1 MTSINGETGK
11 NGFKLRLD
19 YEVTK
24 QSTADNKSTVHM
36 VLYLYANT
44 TGSYNQDGDAYWS
57 INGKKTYYTFSYT
70 SPAWYVLG
78 ERTEEISH
86 NNDGT
91 KTVTLSGVW
100 CSAISGGWAPYSL
113 SVSGEVTLPTIP
125 RATVPSMGAATI
137 GEEVT
142 IILPRAS
149 GTFTHTLTYSF
160 GSASGTI
167 GSDLGTSAVW
177 RLPESLAAQIPND
190 PDGTGTLTCE
200 TYSGSTLIGSKTIA
214 FTASVPGSMK
224 PALTPGWAAVSYDN
238 SGTKASG
245 IAAWVQGYSK
255 AKAVFNGSKV
265 TCKQGASIAK
275 YAVTYLG
282 KTVEESPYRTETIST
297 TSATVRCTV
306 TDSRGLTAWED
317 FNISLLE
324 YAPPALVG
332 ADLFRSDGEGTAA
345 DGGLHIAGVALA
357 RYSELGGLNSV
368 TLKGY
373 WKSVGGSYGAGETL
387 TVGTVGLV
395 TGNVEISADRS
406 YIALLVLTDSLGNS
420 ARYEENI
427 PTEQVAFHLKEG
439 GKGAAFGKA
448 AEHDELLDVAWDAYF
463 EKGLQV
469 SGATTLGGN
478 LTGKYLTG
486 TWLQT
491 TETTDLGKTPPK
503 VAVLDNA
510 GLVYYRTPVDLIYP
524 VGSIYM
530 SVNATNPKELFGGT
544 WERIQGRFL
553 LGASESYAAGGEGG
567 EATHTLTANEMPKH
581 THQFIDYWTV
591 AAASGTGRQAVKFNN
606 NNHSPESGGLSTGSS
621 GGGQAHNNMPPY
633 LAVYI
638 WKRTA

>member
-125 RATVPSMGAATI
+125 RATTPGIGGVTMGETAHI
-137 GEEVT
+137 S
-142 IILPRAS
+142 LPRAS
-149 GTFTHTLTYSF
+149 SGFTHTLRYVF
-160 GSASGTI
+160 GGAAETI
-167 GSDLGTSAVW
+167 ATGVATGYDWLV
-177 RLPESLAAQIPND
+177 PESLAAQIPD
-190 PDGTGTLTCE
+190 AASGKGTLTCE
-200 TYSGSTLIGSKTIA
+200 TYSGSTLIGTKSVT

-224 PALTPGWAAVSYDN
+224 PAVLSGWAAVTYDN
-238 SGTKASG
+238 SGTAAENM
-245 IAAWVQGYSK
+245 AAWVQGYSK
-255 AKAVFNGSKV
+255 AKATFDGSKV
-265 TCKQGASIAK
+265 TCRQGAGVSKFSI
-275 YAVTYLG
+275 TYLG
-282 KTVEESPYRTETIST
+282 KTTEGNPCRTETIST
-297 TSATVRCTV
+297 TGATVRCTV

-317 FNISLLE
+317 FNIALLE
-324 YAPPALVG
+324 YAPPALGG

-345 DGGLHIAGVALA
+345 DGGAHIAGVARG

-373 WKSVGGSYGAGETL
+373 WKSVGGGYGAGETL
-387 TVGTVGLV
+387 TVGAVGLV

-406 YIALLVLTDSLGNS
+406 YIALLVLTDSLGNT

-427 PTEQVAFHLKEG
+427 PTEKVAFHLKEG

-448 AEHDELLDVAWDAYF
+448 AETEGALELAEDWHLKLTGATDLNAAAEKIAVLDPGGVVRYRTKA
-463 EKGLQV
+463 ELQGDLAADYIVEQGV
-469 SGATTLGGN
+469 SGIWTYRKWASGVAECWAKITQTVTPGDAWAGTLN
-478 LTGKYLTG
+478 LTPYVITVTTPIEFTGIDCVNASAYVGNGHTITSSVSATLPNKISIPALSLYLTG
-486 TWLQT
+486 QQ
-491 TETTDLGKTPPK
+491 ECQ
-503 VAVLDNA
+503 
-510 GLVYYRTPVDLIYP
+510 VYVH
-524 VGSIYM
+524 VM
-530 SVNATNPKELFGGT
+530 
-544 WERIQGRFL
+544 GR
-553 LGASESYAAGGEGG
+553 
-567 EATHTLTANEMPKH
+567 
-581 THQFIDYWTV
+581 
-591 AAASGTGRQAVKFNN
+591 
-606 NNHSPESGGLSTGSS
+606 
-621 GGGQAHNNMPPY
+621 
-633 LAVYI
+633 
-638 WKRTA
+638 WK

>member
-125 RATVPSMGAATI
+125 RATTPGIGGVTMGETAHI
-137 GEEVT
+137 S
-142 IILPRAS
+142 LPRAS
-149 GTFTHTLTYSF
+149 SGFTHTLRYVF
-160 GSASGTI
+160 GGAAETIASGVTT
-167 GSDLGTSAVW
+167 GYDWLV
-177 RLPESLAAQIPND
+177 PQSLAAQIPD
-190 PDGTGTLTCE
+190 AASGKGTLTCE
-200 TYSGSTLIGSKTIA
+200 TYSGSTLIGTKSVT

-224 PALTPGWAAVSYDN
+224 PAVLSGWAAVTYDN
-238 SGTKASG
+238 SGTAAENM
-245 IAAWVQGYSK
+245 AAWVQGYSK
-255 AKAVFNGSKV
+255 AKAAFDASKV
-265 TCKQGASIAK
+265 TCRQGAGVSKFSI
-275 YAVTYLG
+275 TYLG
-282 KTVEESPYRTETIST
+282 KTTEGNPCRTETIST
-297 TSATVRCTV
+297 TGATVRCTV

-317 FNISLLE
+317 FNIALLE

-345 DGGLHIAGVALA
+345 DGGAHIAGVARV

-373 WKSVGGSYGAGETL
+373 WKSVGGGYGAGETL

-395 TGNVEISADRS
+395 TGDVEISPDRS
-406 YIALLVLTDSLGNS
+406 YVALLVLTDSLGNT

-427 PTEQVAFHLKEG
+427 PTEKVAFHLKEG

-448 AEHDELLDVAWDAYF
+448 AETEGVLELAEDWHL
-463 EKGLQV
+463 KLT
-469 SGATTLGGN
+469 GAT
-478 LTGKYLTG
+478 
-486 TWLQT
+486 
-491 TETTDLGKTPPK
+491 DLNAAAEKI
-503 VAVLDNA
+503 AVLDP
-510 GLVYYRTPVDLIYP
+510 GGVVRYRTKAELQGDLAADYI
-524 VGSIYM
+524 VSQGTSGIWTFRKWA
-530 SVNATNPKELFGGT
+530 SGVAECWGAVSGT
-544 WERIQGRFL
+544 WNGDSLGVNYPFAFASIESVQATGGWNDFSGSSYCVAIPTRDPNKVVLRFYGL
-553 LGASESYAAGGEGG
+553 RGETVSGTVGASVYAIG
-567 EATHTLTANEMPKH
+567 K
-581 THQFIDYWTV
+581 
-591 AAASGTGRQAVKFNN
+591 
-606 NNHSPESGGLSTGSS
+606 
-621 GGGQAHNNMPPY
+621 
-633 LAVYI
+633 
-638 WKRTA
+638 WK

>member
-125 RATVPSMGAATI
+125 RATTPGIGGVTMGETAHI
-137 GEEVT
+137 S
-142 IILPRAS
+142 LPRAS
-149 GTFTHTLTYSF
+149 SGFTHTLRYVF
-160 GSASGTI
+160 GGAAETI
-167 GSDLGTSAVW
+167 ATGVTTGYDWLV
-177 RLPESLAAQIPND
+177 PESLAAQIPD
-190 PDGTGTLTCE
+190 AASGKGTLTCE
-200 TYSGSTLIGSKTIA
+200 TYSGSTLIGTKSVT

-224 PALTPGWAAVSYDN
+224 PTVLSGWAAVTYDN
-238 SGTKASG
+238 SGTAAENM
-245 IAAWVQGYSK
+245 AAWVQGYSK
-255 AKAVFNGSKV
+255 ARATFDASKV
-265 TCKQGASIAK
+265 TCRQGAGVSKFSI
-275 YAVTYLG
+275 TYLG
-282 KTVEESPYRTETIST
+282 KTTAGNPCRTETIST
-297 TSATVRCTV
+297 TGATVRCTV

-317 FNISLLE
+317 FSISLLE

-332 ADLFRSDGEGTAA
+332 ADLFRSDGEGAAA
-345 DGGLHIAGVALA
+345 DGGTHIAGVARA

-395 TGNVEISADRS
+395 TGDVEISADRS
-406 YIALLVLTDSLGNS
+406 YIALLVLTDSLGNT

-427 PTEQVAFHLKEG
+427 PTEEVAFHLKEG

-448 AEHDELLDVAWDAYF
+448 AETDGLLELAEDWHL
-463 EKGLQV
+463 K
-469 SGATTLGGN
+469 
-478 LTGKYLTG
+478 LTGV
-486 TWLQT
+486 
-491 TETTDLGKTPPK
+491 TDLNAAAEKI
-503 VAVLDNA
+503 AVLDP
-510 GLVYYRTPVDLIYP
+510 GGVVRYRTKAELQGDLAADYI
-524 VGSIYM
+524 V
-530 SVNATNPKELFGGT
+530 E
-544 WERIQGRFL
+544 QGVS
-553 LGASESYAAGGEGG
+553 G
-567 EATHTLTANEMPKH
+567 
-581 THQFIDYWTV
+581 IWTY
-591 AAASGTGRQAVKFNN
+591 RKW
-606 NNHSPESGGLSTGSS
+606 SS
-621 GGGQAHNNMPPY
+621 GVSECWGDKICGDIAVTSAWGALFEGSNMGGIAYPSGLFVSQPAFFPSAQTTKYGICGIEIDGGDKTTTPNLY
-633 LAVYI
+633 LLRATAQTVQGVYLSLYAKGR
-638 WKRTA
+638 WKQ

>member
-125 RATVPSMGAATI
+125 RATTPGIGGVTMGETAHI
-137 GEEVT
+137 S
-142 IILPRAS
+142 LPRAS
-149 GTFTHTLTYSF
+149 SGFTHTLRYVF
-160 GSASGTI
+160 GGAAETI
-167 GSDLGTSAVW
+167 AAGVATGYDWLV
-177 RLPESLAAQIPND
+177 PESLAAQIPD
-190 PDGTGTLTCE
+190 AASGKGTLTCE
-200 TYSGSTLIGSKTIA
+200 TYSGSTLIGTKSVT

-224 PALTPGWAAVSYDN
+224 PAVLSGWAAVTYDN
-238 SGTKASG
+238 SGTAAENM
-245 IAAWVQGYSK
+245 AAWVQGYSK
-255 AKAVFNGSKV
+255 VKATFDGSKV
-265 TCKQGASIAK
+265 TCRQGAGVSKFSI
-275 YAVTYLG
+275 TYLG
-282 KTVEESPYRTETIST
+282 KTTEGNPCRTETIST
-297 TSATVRCTV
+297 TGATVRCTV

-317 FNISLLE
+317 FNIALLE

-332 ADLFRSDGEGTAA
+332 ADLFRSDGEGAAA
-345 DGGLHIAGVALA
+345 DGGAHIAGVARV

-373 WKSVGGSYGAGETL
+373 WKSVGGGYGAGETL

-395 TGNVEISADRS
+395 TGDVEISPDRS
-406 YIALLVLTDSLGNS
+406 YVALLVLTDSLGNT

-427 PTEQVAFHLKEG
+427 PTEKVAFHLKEG

-448 AEHDELLDVAWDAYF
+448 AETEGVLELAEDWHL
-463 EKGLQV
+463 KLT
-469 SGATTLGGN
+469 GAT
-478 LTGKYLTG
+478 
-486 TWLQT
+486 
-491 TETTDLGKTPPK
+491 DLNAAAEKI
-503 VAVLDNA
+503 AVLDP
-510 GLVYYRTPVDLIYP
+510 GGVVRYRTKAELQGDLAADYIVSQGTSGIWTYRKWASGVAECWLESDLTLTGSTPVGNMNDSAYLSYVDVDLP
-524 VGSIYM
+524 FTFKTQPRGV
-530 SVNATNPKELFGGT
+530 
-544 WERIQGRFL
+544 
-553 LGASESYAAGGEGG
+553 
-567 EATHTLTANEMPKH
+567 ANG
-581 THQFIDYWTV
+581 V
-591 AAASGTGRQAVKFNN
+591 LGTG
-606 NNHSPESGGLSTGSS
+606 TGFVNVWCRN
-621 GGGQAHNNMPPY
+621 GYNEIT
-633 LAVYI
+633 VYVTGNQNSAAI
-638 WKRTA
+638 TIRSMIVTGRWK

>member
-70 SPAWYVLG
+70 SPAWYALG

-125 RATVPSMGAATI
+125 RATTPGIGGVTMGETAHI
-137 GEEVT
+137 S
-142 IILPRAS
+142 LPRAS
-149 GTFTHTLTYSF
+149 SGFTHTLRYVF
-160 GSASGTI
+160 GGAAETIASGVTT
-167 GSDLGTSAVW
+167 GYDWLV
-177 RLPESLAAQIPND
+177 PESLAAQIPD
-190 PDGTGTLTCE
+190 AASGKGTLTCE
-200 TYSGSTLIGSKTIA
+200 TYSGSTLIGTKSVT

-224 PALTPGWAAVSYDN
+224 PTVLSGWATVTYDN
-238 SGTKASG
+238 SGTAAENM
-245 IAAWVQGYSK
+245 AAWVQGYSK
-255 AKAVFNGSKV
+255 AKATFDASKV
-265 TCKQGASIAK
+265 TCRQGAGVSKFSI
-275 YAVTYLG
+275 TYLG
-282 KTVEESPYRTETIST
+282 KTTEGNPCRTETIST
-297 TSATVRCTV
+297 TGATVRCTV

-317 FNISLLE
+317 FSIALLE

-345 DGGLHIAGVALA
+345 DGGAHIAGVARV

-373 WKSVGGSYGAGETL
+373 WKSVGGGYGAGETL

-395 TGNVEISADRS
+395 TGDVEISPDRS
-406 YIALLVLTDSLGNS
+406 YVALLVLTDSLGNT

-427 PTEQVAFHLKEG
+427 PTEKVAFHLKEG

-448 AEHDELLDVAWDAYF
+448 AETEGVLELAEDWHL
-463 EKGLQV
+463 KLT
-469 SGATTLGGN
+469 GAT
-478 LTGKYLTG
+478 
-486 TWLQT
+486 
-491 TETTDLGKTPPK
+491 DLNAAAEKI
-503 VAVLDNA
+503 AVLDP
-510 GLVYYRTPVDLIYP
+510 GGVVRYRTKAELQGDLAADYIVSQGTSGIWTFRKWASGVAECWLESELTLTGSTPVANMNGSAYLSYVDVDLP
-524 VGSIYM
+524 FTFKTQPRGV
-530 SVNATNPKELFGGT
+530 
-544 WERIQGRFL
+544 
-553 LGASESYAAGGEGG
+553 
-567 EATHTLTANEMPKH
+567 ANG
-581 THQFIDYWTV
+581 V
-591 AAASGTGRQAVKFNN
+591 LGTG
-606 NNHSPESGGLSTGSS
+606 TGFVNVWCRN
-621 GGGQAHNNMPPY
+621 GYNEIT
-633 LAVYI
+633 VYVTGNQNSAAI
-638 WKRTA
+638 RIRSMIVTGRWK

>member
-125 RATVPSMGAATI
+125 RATTPGIGGVTMGETAHI
-137 GEEVT
+137 S
-142 IILPRAS
+142 LPRAS
-149 GTFTHTLTYSF
+149 SGFTHTLRYVF
-160 GSASGTI
+160 GGAAETIASGVTT
-167 GSDLGTSAVW
+167 GYDWLV
-177 RLPESLAAQIPND
+177 PESLAAQIPD
-190 PDGTGTLTCE
+190 AASGKGTLTCE
-200 TYSGSTLIGSKTIA
+200 TYSGSTLIGTKSVT

-224 PALTPGWAAVSYDN
+224 PAVLSGWVAVTYDN
-238 SGTKASG
+238 SGTAAENM
-245 IAAWVQGYSK
+245 AAWVQGYSK
-255 AKAVFNGSKV
+255 AKAAFDASKV
-265 TCKQGASIAK
+265 TCRQGAGVSKFSI
-275 YAVTYLG
+275 TYLG
-282 KTVEESPYRTETIST
+282 KTTEGNPCRTETIST
-297 TSATVRCTV
+297 TGATVRCTV

-317 FNISLLE
+317 FNIALLE

-345 DGGLHIAGVALA
+345 DGGAHIAGVARV

-373 WKSVGGSYGAGETL
+373 WKGVGGSYGAGETL

-395 TGNVEISADRS
+395 TGNVEISPDRS
-406 YIALLVLTDSLGNS
+406 YVALLVLTDSLGNT

-427 PTEQVAFHLKEG
+427 PTEKVAFHLKEG

-448 AEHDELLDVAWDAYF
+448 AETEGVLELAEDWHL
-463 EKGLQV
+463 KLT
-469 SGATTLGGN
+469 GAT
-478 LTGKYLTG
+478 
-486 TWLQT
+486 
-491 TETTDLGKTPPK
+491 DLNAAAEKI
-503 VAVLDNA
+503 AVLDP
-510 GLVYYRTPVDLIYP
+510 GGVVRYRTKAELQGDLAADYIVSQGTSGIWTYRKWASGVAECWLESELTLTGSTPVANMNGSAYLSYVDVDLP
-524 VGSIYM
+524 FTFKTQPRGV
-530 SVNATNPKELFGGT
+530 
-544 WERIQGRFL
+544 
-553 LGASESYAAGGEGG
+553 
-567 EATHTLTANEMPKH
+567 ANG
-581 THQFIDYWTV
+581 V
-591 AAASGTGRQAVKFNN
+591 LGTGTGFVNVWCRNGYNEITVYVTGNQNN
-606 NNHSPESGGLSTGSS
+606 AAITIRSMIVTGR
-621 GGGQAHNNMPPY
+621 
-633 LAVYI
+633 
-638 WKRTA
+638 WK

>member
-125 RATVPSMGAATI
+125 RATTPGIGGVTMGETAHI
-137 GEEVT
+137 S
-142 IILPRAS
+142 LPRAS
-149 GTFTHTLTYSF
+149 SGFTHTLRYVF
-160 GSASGTI
+160 GGAAETIASGVTT
-167 GSDLGTSAVW
+167 GYDWLV
-177 RLPESLAAQIPND
+177 PESLAAQIPD
-190 PDGTGTLTCE
+190 AASGKGTLTCE
-200 TYSGSTLIGSKTIA
+200 TYSGSTLIGTKSVT

-224 PALTPGWAAVSYDN
+224 PAVLSGWAAVTYDN
-238 SGTKASG
+238 SGTAAENM
-245 IAAWVQGYSK
+245 AAWVQGYSK
-255 AKAVFNGSKV
+255 AKAAFDASKV
-265 TCKQGASIAK
+265 TCRQGAGISKFSI
-275 YAVTYLG
+275 TYLG
-282 KTVEESPYRTETIST
+282 KTTEGNPCRTETIST
-297 TSATVRCTV
+297 TGATVRCTV

-317 FNISLLE
+317 FSISLLE

-345 DGGLHIAGVALA
+345 DGGAHIAGVARV

-373 WKSVGGSYGAGETL
+373 WKSVGGGYGAGETL

-395 TGNVEISADRS
+395 TGDVEISADRS
-406 YIALLVLTDSLGNS
+406 YIALLVLTDSLGNT

-427 PTEQVAFHLKEG
+427 PTEKVAFHLKEG

-448 AEHDELLDVAWDAYF
+448 AETEGALELAEDWHL
-463 EKGLQV
+463 KLT
-469 SGATTLGGN
+469 GAT
-478 LTGKYLTG
+478 
-486 TWLQT
+486 
-491 TETTDLGKTPPK
+491 DLNAAAEKI
-503 VAVLDNA
+503 AVLDP
-510 GLVYYRTPVDLIYP
+510 GGVVRYRTK
-524 VGSIYM
+524 
-530 SVNATNPKELFGGT
+530 AE
-544 WERIQGRFL
+544 L
-553 LGASESYAAGGEGG
+553 LGDLAA
-567 EATHTLTANEMPKH
+567 
-581 THQFIDYWTV
+581 DYIVEQGVSGIWTY
-591 AAASGTGRQAVKFNN
+591 RKW
-606 NNHSPESGGLSTGSS
+606 SGGVSECWGDKICGDIAVTSAWGALFEGSNMGGIAYPSGLFVSQPAFFPSAQTTKYGICGIEIDGGDKTTTPNLYLLRATAQTVQGVYLSLYAKGR
-621 GGGQAHNNMPPY
+621 
-633 LAVYI
+633 
-638 WKRTA
+638 WKQ

>member
-1 MTSINGETGK
+1 MTSINGEAGK

-125 RATVPSMGAATI
+125 RATTPGIGGVTMGETAHI
-137 GEEVT
+137 S
-142 IILPRAS
+142 LPRAS
-149 GTFTHTLTYSF
+149 SGFTHTLRYVF
-160 GSASGTI
+160 GGAAETIASGVTT
-167 GSDLGTSAVW
+167 GYDWLV
-177 RLPESLAAQIPND
+177 PQSLAAQIPD
-190 PDGTGTLTCE
+190 AASGKGTLTCE
-200 TYSGSTLIGSKTIA
+200 TYSGSTLIGTKSVT

-224 PALTPGWAAVSYDN
+224 PAVLSGWAAVTYDN
-238 SGTKASG
+238 SGTAAENM
-245 IAAWVQGYSK
+245 AAWVQGYSK
-255 AKAVFNGSKV
+255 AKAAFDASKV
-265 TCKQGASIAK
+265 TCRQGAGVSKFSI
-275 YAVTYLG
+275 TYLG
-282 KTVEESPYRTETIST
+282 KTTEGNPCRTETIST
-297 TSATVRCTV
+297 TGATVRCTV

-317 FNISLLE
+317 FNIALLE

-345 DGGLHIAGVALA
+345 DGGAHIAGVARV

-373 WKSVGGSYGAGETL
+373 WKSVGGGYGAGETL

-395 TGNVEISADRS
+395 TGDVEISPDRS
-406 YIALLVLTDSLGNS
+406 YVALLVLTDSLGNT

-427 PTEQVAFHLKEG
+427 PTEKVAFHLKEG

-448 AEHDELLDVAWDAYF
+448 AETEGVLELAEDWHL
-463 EKGLQV
+463 KLT
-469 SGATTLGGN
+469 GAT
-478 LTGKYLTG
+478 
-486 TWLQT
+486 
-491 TETTDLGKTPPK
+491 DLNAAAEKI
-503 VAVLDNA
+503 AVLDP
-510 GLVYYRTPVDLIYP
+510 GGVVRYRTKAELQGDLAADYIVSQGTSGIWTFRKWASGVAECWLESELTLTGSTPVANMNGSAYLSYVDVDLP
-524 VGSIYM
+524 FTFKTQPRAV
-530 SVNATNPKELFGGT
+530 
-544 WERIQGRFL
+544 
-553 LGASESYAAGGEGG
+553 
-567 EATHTLTANEMPKH
+567 ANG
-581 THQFIDYWTV
+581 V
-591 AAASGTGRQAVKFNN
+591 LGTG
-606 NNHSPESGGLSTGSS
+606 TGFVNVWCRN
-621 GGGQAHNNMPPY
+621 GYNEIT
-633 LAVYI
+633 VYVTGNQNSAAI
-638 WKRTA
+638 RIRSMIVTGRWK

>member
-125 RATVPSMGAATI
+125 RATTPGIGGVTMGETAHI
-137 GEEVT
+137 S
-142 IILPRAS
+142 LPRAS
-149 GTFTHTLTYSF
+149 SGFTHTLRYVF
-160 GSASGTI
+160 GGAAETIASGVTT
-167 GSDLGTSAVW
+167 GYDWLV
-177 RLPESLAAQIPND
+177 PESLAAQIPD
-190 PDGTGTLTCE
+190 AASGKGTLTCE
-200 TYSGSTLIGSKTIA
+200 TYSGSTLIGTKSVT

-224 PALTPGWAAVSYDN
+224 PAVLNGWAAVTYDN
-238 SGTKASG
+238 SGTAAENM
-245 IAAWVQGYSK
+245 AAWVQGYSK
-255 AKAVFNGSKV
+255 AKAAFDASKV
-265 TCKQGASIAK
+265 TCRQGAGVSKFSI
-275 YAVTYLG
+275 TYLG
-282 KTVEESPYRTETIST
+282 KTTEGNPCRTETIST
-297 TSATVRCTV
+297 TGVTVRCTV

-317 FNISLLE
+317 FNIALLE

-345 DGGLHIAGVALA
+345 DGGAHIAGVARV

-373 WKSVGGSYGAGETL
+373 WKSVGGGYGAGETL
-387 TVGTVGLV
+387 TVGAVGLV
-395 TGNVEISADRS
+395 TGDVEISPDRS
-406 YIALLVLTDSLGNS
+406 YVALLVLTDSLGNT

-427 PTEQVAFHLKEG
+427 PTEKVAFHLKEG

-448 AEHDELLDVAWDAYF
+448 AETEGVLELAEDWHL
-463 EKGLQV
+463 KLT
-469 SGATTLGGN
+469 GAT
-478 LTGKYLTG
+478 
-486 TWLQT
+486 
-491 TETTDLGKTPPK
+491 DLNAAAEKI
-503 VAVLDNA
+503 AVLDP
-510 GLVYYRTPVDLIYP
+510 GGVVRYRTKAELQGDLAADYIVSQGTSGIWTFRKWASGVAECWLESELTLTGSTPVDNMN
-524 VGSIYM
+524 GSAY
-530 SVNATNPKELFGGT
+530 L
-544 WERIQGRFL
+544 
-553 LGASESYAAGGEGG
+553 SYVDVDLPFTFKTQPRAV
-567 EATHTLTANEMPKH
+567 ANG
-581 THQFIDYWTV
+581 V
-591 AAASGTGRQAVKFNN
+591 LGTGTGFVNVWCRNGYNEITVYVTGNQNN
-606 NNHSPESGGLSTGSS
+606 AAITIRSMIVTGR
-621 GGGQAHNNMPPY
+621 
-633 LAVYI
+633 
-638 WKRTA
+638 WK

>member
-125 RATVPSMGAATI
+125 RATTPGIGGVTMGETAHI
-137 GEEVT
+137 S
-142 IILPRAS
+142 LPRAS
-149 GTFTHTLTYSF
+149 SGFTHTLRYVF
-160 GSASGTI
+160 GGAAETI
-167 GSDLGTSAVW
+167 ATGVATGYDWLV
-177 RLPESLAAQIPND
+177 PESLAAQIPD
-190 PDGTGTLTCE
+190 AASGKGTLTCE
-200 TYSGSTLIGSKTIA
+200 TYSGSTLIGTKSVT

-224 PALTPGWAAVSYDN
+224 PAVLSGWAAVSYDN
-238 SGTKASG
+238 SGTAAENM
-245 IAAWVQGYSK
+245 AAWVQGYSK
-255 AKAVFNGSKV
+255 AKAAFDASKV
-265 TCKQGASIAK
+265 TCRQGAGVSKFSI
-275 YAVTYLG
+275 TYLG
-282 KTVEESPYRTETIST
+282 KTTEGNPCRTETIST
-297 TSATVRCTV
+297 TGATVRCTV

-317 FNISLLE
+317 FNIALLE

-345 DGGLHIAGVALA
+345 DGGAHIAGVARV

-373 WKSVGGSYGAGETL
+373 WKSVGGGYGAGETL

-395 TGNVEISADRS
+395 TGDVEISPDRS
-406 YIALLVLTDSLGNS
+406 YVALLVLTDSLGNT

-427 PTEQVAFHLKEG
+427 PTEKVAFHLKEG

-448 AEHDELLDVAWDAYF
+448 AETEGVLELAEDWHL
-463 EKGLQV
+463 KLT
-469 SGATTLGGN
+469 GAT
-478 LTGKYLTG
+478 
-486 TWLQT
+486 
-491 TETTDLGKTPPK
+491 DLNAAAEKI
-503 VAVLDNA
+503 AVLDP
-510 GLVYYRTPVDLIYP
+510 GGVVRYRTKAELQGDLAADYIVSQGTSGIWTFRKWASGVAECWLESELTLTGSTPVANMNGSAYLSYVDVDLP
-524 VGSIYM
+524 FTFKTQPRGV
-530 SVNATNPKELFGGT
+530 
-544 WERIQGRFL
+544 
-553 LGASESYAAGGEGG
+553 
-567 EATHTLTANEMPKH
+567 ANG
-581 THQFIDYWTV
+581 V
-591 AAASGTGRQAVKFNN
+591 LGTG
-606 NNHSPESGGLSTGSS
+606 TGFVNVWCRN
-621 GGGQAHNNMPPY
+621 GYNEIT
-633 LAVYI
+633 VYVTGNQNSAAI
-638 WKRTA
+638 TIRSMIVTGRWK

>member
-125 RATVPSMGAATI
+125 RATTPGIGGVTMGETAHI
-137 GEEVT
+137 S
-142 IILPRAS
+142 LPRAS
-149 GTFTHTLTYSF
+149 SGFTHTLRYVF
-160 GSASGTI
+160 GGAAETI
-167 GSDLGTSAVW
+167 ATGVTTGYDWLV
-177 RLPESLAAQIPND
+177 PESLAAQIPNAAS
-190 PDGTGTLTCE
+190 GKGTLTCE
-200 TYSGSTLIGSKTIA
+200 TYSGSTLIGTKSVT

-224 PALTPGWAAVSYDN
+224 PAVLSGWAAVTYDN
-238 SGTKASG
+238 SGTAAENM
-245 IAAWVQGYSK
+245 AAWVQGYSK
-255 AKAVFNGSKV
+255 AKAAFDASKV
-265 TCKQGASIAK
+265 TCRQGAGVSKFSI
-275 YAVTYLG
+275 TYLG
-282 KTVEESPYRTETIST
+282 KTTAGNPCRTETIST
-297 TSATVRCTV
+297 TGATVRCTV

-317 FNISLLE
+317 FNIALLE

-345 DGGLHIAGVALA
+345 DGGAHIAGVARV

-373 WKSVGGSYGAGETL
+373 WKSVGGGYGTGETL

-395 TGNVEISADRS
+395 TGDVEISPDRS
-406 YIALLVLTDSLGNS
+406 YVALLVLTDSLGNT

-427 PTEQVAFHLKEG
+427 PTEKVAFHLKEG

-448 AEHDELLDVAWDAYF
+448 AETEGVLELAEDWHL
-463 EKGLQV
+463 KLT
-469 SGATTLGGN
+469 GAT
-478 LTGKYLTG
+478 
-486 TWLQT
+486 
-491 TETTDLGKTPPK
+491 DLNAAAEKI
-503 VAVLDNA
+503 AVLDP
-510 GLVYYRTPVDLIYP
+510 GGVVRYRTKAELQGDLAADYIVSQGTSGIWTFRKWASGVAECWLESELTLTGSTPVANMNDSAYLSYVDVDLP
-524 VGSIYM
+524 FTFKTQPRAV
-530 SVNATNPKELFGGT
+530 
-544 WERIQGRFL
+544 
-553 LGASESYAAGGEGG
+553 
-567 EATHTLTANEMPKH
+567 ANG
-581 THQFIDYWTV
+581 V
-591 AAASGTGRQAVKFNN
+591 LGTGTGFVNVWCRNGYNEITVYVTGNQNN
-606 NNHSPESGGLSTGSS
+606 AAITIRSMIVTGR
-621 GGGQAHNNMPPY
+621 
-633 LAVYI
+633 
-638 WKRTA
+638 WK

>member
-125 RATVPSMGAATI
+125 RATTPGIGGVTMGETAHI
-137 GEEVT
+137 S
-142 IILPRAS
+142 LPRAS
-149 GTFTHTLTYSF
+149 SGFTHTLRYVF
-160 GSASGTI
+160 GGAAETI
-167 GSDLGTSAVW
+167 ATGVATGYDWLV
-177 RLPESLAAQIPND
+177 PESLAAQIPD
-190 PDGTGTLTCE
+190 AASGKGTLTCE
-200 TYSGSTLIGSKTIA
+200 TYSGSTLIGTKSVT
-214 FTASVPGSMK
+214 FTVSVPGSMK
-224 PALTPGWAAVSYDN
+224 PTVLSGWAAVSYDN
-238 SGTKASG
+238 SGTAAENM
-245 IAAWVQGYSK
+245 AAWVQGYSK
-255 AKAVFNGSKV
+255 AKATFDASKV
-265 TCKQGASIAK
+265 TCRQGAGVSKFSI
-275 YAVTYLG
+275 TYLG
-282 KTVEESPYRTETIST
+282 KTTEGNPCRTETIST
-297 TSATVRCTV
+297 TGATVRCTV

-317 FNISLLE
+317 FNIALLE

-345 DGGLHIAGVALA
+345 DGGAHIAGVARV

-373 WKSVGGSYGAGETL
+373 WKSVGGGYGAGETL

-395 TGNVEISADRS
+395 TGDVEISPDRS
-406 YIALLVLTDSLGNS
+406 YVALLVLTDSLGNT

-427 PTEQVAFHLKEG
+427 PTEKVTFHLKEG

-448 AEHDELLDVAWDAYF
+448 AETEGVLELAEDWHL
-463 EKGLQV
+463 KLT
-469 SGATTLGGN
+469 GAT
-478 LTGKYLTG
+478 
-486 TWLQT
+486 
-491 TETTDLGKTPPK
+491 DLNAAAEKI
-503 VAVLDNA
+503 AVLDP
-510 GLVYYRTPVDLIYP
+510 GGVVRYRTKAELQGDLAADYIVSQGTSGIWTYRKWASGVAECWLESELTLTGSTPVANMNGSAYLSYVDVDLP
-524 VGSIYM
+524 FTFKTQPRGV
-530 SVNATNPKELFGGT
+530 
-544 WERIQGRFL
+544 
-553 LGASESYAAGGEGG
+553 
-567 EATHTLTANEMPKH
+567 ANG
-581 THQFIDYWTV
+581 V
-591 AAASGTGRQAVKFNN
+591 LGTGTGFVNVWCRNGYNEITVYVTGNQNN
-606 NNHSPESGGLSTGSS
+606 AAITIRSMIVTGR
-621 GGGQAHNNMPPY
+621 
-633 LAVYI
+633 
-638 WKRTA
+638 WK

>member
-125 RATVPSMGAATI
+125 RATTPGIGGVTMGETAHI
-137 GEEVT
+137 S
-142 IILPRAS
+142 LPRAS
-149 GTFTHTLTYSF
+149 SGFTHTLRYVF
-160 GSASGTI
+160 GGAAETI
-167 GSDLGTSAVW
+167 ATGVATGYDWLV
-177 RLPESLAAQIPND
+177 PESLAAQIPD
-190 PDGTGTLTCE
+190 AASGKGTLTCE
-200 TYSGSTLIGSKTIA
+200 TYSGSTLIGTKSVT

-224 PALTPGWAAVSYDN
+224 PAVLSGWAAVTYDN
-238 SGTKASG
+238 SGTAAESM
-245 IAAWVQGYSK
+245 AAWVQGYSK
-255 AKAVFNGSKV
+255 AKATFDGSKV
-265 TCKQGASIAK
+265 TCRHGAGVSKFSI
-275 YAVTYLG
+275 TYLG
-282 KTVEESPYRTETIST
+282 KTTEGNPCRTETIST
-297 TSATVRCTV
+297 TGATVRCTV

-317 FNISLLE
+317 FSISLLE

-345 DGGLHIAGVALA
+345 DGGAHIAGVARV

-373 WKSVGGSYGAGETL
+373 WKSVGGGYGAGETL

-395 TGNVEISADRS
+395 TGDVEISPDRS
-406 YIALLVLTDSLGNS
+406 YVALLVLTDSLGNT

-427 PTEQVAFHLKEG
+427 PTEKVAFHLKEG

-448 AEHDELLDVAWDAYF
+448 AETEGVLELAEDWHL
-463 EKGLQV
+463 KLT
-469 SGATTLGGN
+469 GAT
-478 LTGKYLTG
+478 
-486 TWLQT
+486 
-491 TETTDLGKTPPK
+491 DLNAAAEKI
-503 VAVLDNA
+503 AVLDPE
-510 GLVYYRTPVDLIYP
+510 GVVRYRTKAELQGDLAADYI
-524 VGSIYM
+524 VSQ
-530 SVNATNPKELFGGT
+530 GT
-544 WERIQGRFL
+544 SGI
-553 LGASESYAAGGEGG
+553 
-567 EATHTLTANEMPKH
+567 
-581 THQFIDYWTV
+581 WTFRKW
-591 AAASGTGRQAVKFNN
+591 ASGVAECWGGKNCGDIAITSAWGALFEGSKMDGIAYPSGLFVSQPVFFPSAQTTRYAIGGIEIDGGDKTTTPNLYLLRATAQTVQGVYLSLYAKGR
-606 NNHSPESGGLSTGSS
+606 
-621 GGGQAHNNMPPY
+621 
-633 LAVYI
+633 
-638 WKRTA
+638 WKQ

>member
-125 RATVPSMGAATI
+125 RATTPGIGGVTMGETAHI
-137 GEEVT
+137 S
-142 IILPRAS
+142 LPRAS
-149 GTFTHTLTYSF
+149 SGFTHTLRYVF
-160 GSASGTI
+160 GGAAETI
-167 GSDLGTSAVW
+167 AAGVATGYDWLV
-177 RLPESLAAQIPND
+177 PESLAAQIPD
-190 PDGTGTLTCE
+190 AASGKGTLTCE
-200 TYSGSTLIGSKTIA
+200 TYSGSTLIGMKSVT

-224 PALTPGWAAVSYDN
+224 PAVLSGWAAVTYDN
-238 SGTKASG
+238 SGTAAENM
-245 IAAWVQGYSK
+245 AAWVQGYSK
-255 AKAVFNGSKV
+255 AKATFDGSKV
-265 TCKQGASIAK
+265 TCRQGAGVSKFSI
-275 YAVTYLG
+275 TYLG
-282 KTVEESPYRTETIST
+282 KTTEGNPCRTETIST
-297 TSATVRCTV
+297 TGATVRCTV

-317 FNISLLE
+317 FNIALLE

-345 DGGLHIAGVALA
+345 DGGAHIAGVARV

-373 WKSVGGSYGAGETL
+373 WKSVGGGYGAGETL
-387 TVGTVGLV
+387 TVGAVGLV
-395 TGNVEISADRS
+395 TGDVEISPDRS
-406 YIALLVLTDSLGNS
+406 YVALLVLTDSLGNT

-427 PTEQVAFHLKEG
+427 PTEKVAFHLKEG

-448 AEHDELLDVAWDAYF
+448 AETEGVLELAEDWHL
-463 EKGLQV
+463 KLT
-469 SGATTLGGN
+469 GAT
-478 LTGKYLTG
+478 
-486 TWLQT
+486 
-491 TETTDLGKTPPK
+491 DLNAAAEKI
-503 VAVLDNA
+503 AVLDP
-510 GLVYYRTPVDLIYP
+510 GGVVRYRTKAELQGDLAADYIVSQGTSGIWTFRKWASGVAECWLESELTLTGSTPVANMNDSAYLSYVDVDLP
-524 VGSIYM
+524 FTFKTQPRAV
-530 SVNATNPKELFGGT
+530 
-544 WERIQGRFL
+544 
-553 LGASESYAAGGEGG
+553 
-567 EATHTLTANEMPKH
+567 ANG
-581 THQFIDYWTV
+581 V
-591 AAASGTGRQAVKFNN
+591 LGTGTGFVNVWCRNGYNEITVYVTGNQNN
-606 NNHSPESGGLSTGSS
+606 AAITIRSMIVTGR
-621 GGGQAHNNMPPY
+621 
-633 LAVYI
+633 
-638 WKRTA
+638 WK

>member
-113 SVSGEVTLPTIP
+113 SVSGEVTLPTIL
-125 RATVPSMGAATI
+125 RATTPGIGGVTMGETAHI
-137 GEEVT
+137 S
-142 IILPRAS
+142 LPRAS
-149 GTFTHTLTYSF
+149 SGFTHTLRYVF
-160 GSASGTI
+160 GGAAETI
-167 GSDLGTSAVW
+167 ATGVATGYDWLV
-177 RLPESLAAQIPND
+177 PESLAAQIPD
-190 PDGTGTLTCE
+190 AASGKGTLTCE
-200 TYSGSTLIGSKTIA
+200 TYSGSTLIGTKSVT

-224 PALTPGWAAVSYDN
+224 PAVLSGWAAVTYDN
-238 SGTKASG
+238 SGTAAENM
-245 IAAWVQGYSK
+245 AAWVQGYSK
-255 AKAVFNGSKV
+255 AKAAFDASKV
-265 TCKQGASIAK
+265 ACRQGAGVSKFSI
-275 YAVTYLG
+275 TYLG
-282 KTVEESPYRTETIST
+282 KTTEGNPCRTETIST
-297 TSATVRCTV
+297 TGATVRCTV

-317 FNISLLE
+317 FNIALLE

-332 ADLFRSDGEGTAA
+332 ADLFRSDGEGAAA
-345 DGGLHIAGVALA
+345 DGGAHIAGVARV

-373 WKSVGGSYGAGETL
+373 WKSVGGGYGAGETL
-387 TVGTVGLV
+387 TVGAVGLV

-406 YIALLVLTDSLGNS
+406 YVALLVLTDSLGNT

-427 PTEQVAFHLKEG
+427 PTEKVAFHLKEG

-448 AEHDELLDVAWDAYF
+448 AETEGVLELAEDWHL
-463 EKGLQV
+463 K
-469 SGATTLGGN
+469 
-478 LTGKYLTG
+478 LTRA
-486 TWLQT
+486 
-491 TETTDLGKTPPK
+491 TDLNAAAEKI
-503 VAVLDNA
+503 AVLDP
-510 GLVYYRTPVDLIYP
+510 GGVVRYRTKAELQGDLAADYIVSQGTSGIWTFRKWASGVAECWLESELTLTGSTPVANMNDSAYLSYVDVDLP
-524 VGSIYM
+524 FTFKTQPRAV
-530 SVNATNPKELFGGT
+530 
-544 WERIQGRFL
+544 
-553 LGASESYAAGGEGG
+553 
-567 EATHTLTANEMPKH
+567 ANG
-581 THQFIDYWTV
+581 V
-591 AAASGTGRQAVKFNN
+591 LGTGTGFVNVWCRNGYNEITVYVTGNQNN
-606 NNHSPESGGLSTGSS
+606 AAITIRSMIVTGR
-621 GGGQAHNNMPPY
+621 
-633 LAVYI
+633 
-638 WKRTA
+638 WK

>member
-125 RATVPSMGAATI
+125 RATTPGIGGVTMGETAHI
-137 GEEVT
+137 S
-142 IILPRAS
+142 LPRAS
-149 GTFTHTLTYSF
+149 SGFTHTLRYVF
-160 GSASGTI
+160 GGAAETI
-167 GSDLGTSAVW
+167 ATGVATGYDWLV
-177 RLPESLAAQIPND
+177 PESLAAQIPD
-190 PDGTGTLTCE
+190 AASGKGTLTCE
-200 TYSGSTLIGSKTIA
+200 TYSGSTLIGTKSVT

-224 PALTPGWAAVSYDN
+224 PAVLSGWAAVTYDN
-238 SGTKASG
+238 SGTAAENM
-245 IAAWVQGYSK
+245 AAWVQGYSK
-255 AKAVFNGSKV
+255 ARAAFDASKV
-265 TCKQGASIAK
+265 TCRQGAGISKFSI
-275 YAVTYLG
+275 TYLG
-282 KTVEESPYRTETIST
+282 KTAAGNPCRTETIST
-297 TSATVRCTV
+297 TGATVRCTV

-317 FNISLLE
+317 FNIALLE

-345 DGGLHIAGVALA
+345 DGGAHIAGVARV

-373 WKSVGGSYGAGETL
+373 WKSVGGGYGAGETL

-395 TGNVEISADRS
+395 TGDVEISPDRS
-406 YIALLVLTDSLGNS
+406 YVALLVLTDSLGNT

-427 PTEQVAFHLKEG
+427 PTEKVAFHLKEG

-448 AEHDELLDVAWDAYF
+448 AETEGVLELAEDWHL
-463 EKGLQV
+463 KLT
-469 SGATTLGGN
+469 GAT
-478 LTGKYLTG
+478 
-486 TWLQT
+486 
-491 TETTDLGKTPPK
+491 DLNAAAEKI
-503 VAVLDNA
+503 AVLDP
-510 GLVYYRTPVDLIYP
+510 GGVVRYRTKAELQGDLAADYIVSQGTSGIWTYRKWASGVAECWLESELTLTGSTPVDNMN
-524 VGSIYM
+524 GSAY
-530 SVNATNPKELFGGT
+530 L
-544 WERIQGRFL
+544 
-553 LGASESYAAGGEGG
+553 SYVDVDLPFTFKTQPRAV
-567 EATHTLTANEMPKH
+567 ANG
-581 THQFIDYWTV
+581 V
-591 AAASGTGRQAVKFNN
+591 LGTGTGFVNVWCRNGYNEITVYVTGNQNN
-606 NNHSPESGGLSTGSS
+606 AAITIRSMIVTGR
-621 GGGQAHNNMPPY
+621 
-633 LAVYI
+633 
-638 WKRTA
+638 WK

>member
-125 RATVPSMGAATI
+125 RATTPGIGGVTMGETAHI
-137 GEEVT
+137 S
-142 IILPRAS
+142 LPRAS
-149 GTFTHTLTYSF
+149 SGFTHTLRYVF
-160 GSASGTI
+160 GGAAEIIATGVAT
-167 GSDLGTSAVW
+167 GYDWLV
-177 RLPESLAAQIPND
+177 PESLAAQIPD
-190 PDGTGTLTCE
+190 AASGKGTLTCE
-200 TYSGSTLIGSKTIA
+200 TYSGSTLIGTKSVT

-224 PALTPGWAAVSYDN
+224 PTVLSGWAAVTYDN
-238 SGTKASG
+238 SGTAAENM
-245 IAAWVQGYSK
+245 AAWVQGYSK
-255 AKAVFNGSKV
+255 AKATFDGSKV
-265 TCKQGASIAK
+265 TCRQGAGVSKFSI
-275 YAVTYLG
+275 TYLG
-282 KTVEESPYRTETIST
+282 KTTAGNPCRTETIST
-297 TSATVRCTV
+297 TGATVRCTV

-317 FNISLLE
+317 FNIALLE

-332 ADLFRSDGEGTAA
+332 ADLFRSDGEGAAA
-345 DGGLHIAGVALA
+345 DGGAHIAGVARV

-373 WKSVGGSYGAGETL
+373 WKSVGGGYGAGETL
-387 TVGTVGLV
+387 TVGAVGLV

-406 YIALLVLTDSLGNS
+406 YIALLVLTDSLGNT

-427 PTEQVAFHLKEG
+427 PTEKVAFHLKEG

-448 AEHDELLDVAWDAYF
+448 AETEGALELAEDWHL
-463 EKGLQV
+463 KLT
-469 SGATTLGGN
+469 GAT
-478 LTGKYLTG
+478 
-486 TWLQT
+486 
-491 TETTDLGKTPPK
+491 DLNAAAEKI
-503 VAVLDNA
+503 AVLDP
-510 GLVYYRTPVDLIYP
+510 GGVVRYRTKAELQGDLAADYIVEQGVSGIWTYRKWASGVAECWAKITQTVTP
-524 VGSIYM
+524 GDAWAGTLNLTPYVITVTTPIEFTGIDC
-530 SVNATNPKELFGGT
+530 VNASAYVGNGHTITSSVSATPPNKISIPALSLYMTGQQEC
-544 WERIQGRFL
+544 QVYVHVMGR
-553 LGASESYAAGGEGG
+553 
-567 EATHTLTANEMPKH
+567 
-581 THQFIDYWTV
+581 
-591 AAASGTGRQAVKFNN
+591 
-606 NNHSPESGGLSTGSS
+606 
-621 GGGQAHNNMPPY
+621 
-633 LAVYI
+633 
-638 WKRTA
+638 WK

>member
-125 RATVPSMGAATI
+125 RATTPGIGGVTMGETAHI
-137 GEEVT
+137 S
-142 IILPRAS
+142 LPRAS
-149 GTFTHTLTYSF
+149 SGFTHTLRYVF
-160 GSASGTI
+160 GGAAETI
-167 GSDLGTSAVW
+167 ATGVTTGYDWLV
-177 RLPESLAAQIPND
+177 PESLAAQIPNAAS
-190 PDGTGTLTCE
+190 GKGTLTCE
-200 TYSGSTLIGSKTIA
+200 TYSGSTLIGTKSVT

-224 PALTPGWAAVSYDN
+224 PAVLSGWAAVTYDN
-238 SGTKASG
+238 SGTAAENM
-245 IAAWVQGYSK
+245 AAWVQGYSK
-255 AKAVFNGSKV
+255 AKAAFDASKV
-265 TCKQGASIAK
+265 TCRQGAGVSKFSI
-275 YAVTYLG
+275 TYLG
-282 KTVEESPYRTETIST
+282 KTTAGNPCRTETIST
-297 TSATVRCTV
+297 TGATVRCTV

-317 FNISLLE
+317 FNIALLE

-345 DGGLHIAGVALA
+345 DGGAHIAGVARV

-373 WKSVGGSYGAGETL
+373 WKSVGGGYGTGETL

-395 TGNVEISADRS
+395 TGDVEISPDRS
-406 YIALLVLTDSLGNS
+406 YVALLVLTDSLGNT

-427 PTEQVAFHLKEG
+427 PTEKVAFHLKEG

-448 AEHDELLDVAWDAYF
+448 AETEGVLELAEDWHL
-463 EKGLQV
+463 KLT
-469 SGATTLGGN
+469 GAT
-478 LTGKYLTG
+478 
-486 TWLQT
+486 
-491 TETTDLGKTPPK
+491 DLNAAAEKI
-503 VAVLDNA
+503 AVLDP
-510 GLVYYRTPVDLIYP
+510 GGVVRYRTKAELQGDLAADYIVSQGTSGIWTFRKWASGVAECWLESELTLTGSTPVANMNGSAYLSYVDVDLP
-524 VGSIYM
+524 FTFKTQPRAV
-530 SVNATNPKELFGGT
+530 
-544 WERIQGRFL
+544 
-553 LGASESYAAGGEGG
+553 
-567 EATHTLTANEMPKH
+567 ANG
-581 THQFIDYWTV
+581 V
-591 AAASGTGRQAVKFNN
+591 LGTGTGFVNVWCRNGYNEITVYVTGNQNN
-606 NNHSPESGGLSTGSS
+606 AAITIRSMIVTGR
-621 GGGQAHNNMPPY
+621 
-633 LAVYI
+633 
-638 WKRTA
+638 WK

>member
-125 RATVPSMGAATI
+125 RATTPGIGGVTMGETAHI
-137 GEEVT
+137 S
-142 IILPRAS
+142 LPRAS
-149 GTFTHTLTYSF
+149 SGFTHTLRYVF
-160 GSASGTI
+160 GGAAETIASGVTT
-167 GSDLGTSAVW
+167 GYDWLV
-177 RLPESLAAQIPND
+177 PVSLAAQIPNAAS
-190 PDGTGTLTCE
+190 GKGTLTCE
-200 TYSGSTLIGSKTIA
+200 TYSGGTYIGTKSVT

-224 PALTPGWAAVSYDN
+224 PTVLSGWAAVSYDN
-238 SGTKASG
+238 SGTAAENM
-245 IAAWVQGYSK
+245 AAWVQGYSK
-255 AKAVFNGSKV
+255 AKAAFDASKV
-265 TCKQGASIAK
+265 TCRQGAGVSKFSI
-275 YAVTYLG
+275 TYLG
-282 KTVEESPYRTETIST
+282 KTTAGNPCRTETIST
-297 TSATVRCTV
+297 TGATVRCTV

-317 FNISLLE
+317 FSLALLE

-332 ADLFRSDGEGTAA
+332 ADLFRSDGEGAAA
-345 DGGLHIAGVALA
+345 DGGAHIAGVARA

-373 WKSVGGSYGAGETL
+373 WKSMGGGYGAGETL
-387 TVGTVGLV
+387 TVGAVGLV
-395 TGNVEISADRS
+395 TGDVEISADRS
-406 YIALLVLTDSLGNS
+406 YIALLVLTDSLGNT

-427 PTEQVAFHLKEG
+427 PTEKVAFHLKEG

-448 AEHDELLDVAWDAYF
+448 AETDGLLELAEDWHL
-463 EKGLQV
+463 KLT
-469 SGATTLGGN
+469 GAT
-478 LTGKYLTG
+478 
-486 TWLQT
+486 
-491 TETTDLGKTPPK
+491 DLNAAAEKI
-503 VAVLDNA
+503 AVLDP
-510 GLVYYRTPVDLIYP
+510 GGVVRYRTK
-524 VGSIYM
+524 
-530 SVNATNPKELFGGT
+530 AE
-544 WERIQGRFL
+544 L
-553 LGASESYAAGGEGG
+553 LGDLAADYIVEQGVSGIWTYRKWADGILEYWGKEQGFTLEDGWHRSPAGPIAVANAENSTVTVTNWYGTDDNRAARPNIITCGGLYEDGSVSVYDRNPDG
-567 EATHTLTANEMPKH
+567 TP
-581 THQFIDYWTV
+581 
-591 AAASGTGRQAVKFNN
+591 GTGPRAYYYHV
-606 NNHSPESGGLSTGSS
+606 H
-621 GGGQAHNNMPPY
+621 AR
-633 LAVYI
+633 
-638 WKRTA
+638 WK

>member
-125 RATVPSMGAATI
+125 RATTPGIGGVTMGETAHI
-137 GEEVT
+137 S
-142 IILPRAS
+142 LPRAS
-149 GTFTHTLTYSF
+149 SGFTHTLRYVF
-160 GSASGTI
+160 GGAAETIASGVTT
-167 GSDLGTSAVW
+167 GYDWLV
-177 RLPESLAAQIPND
+177 PESLAAQIPD
-190 PDGTGTLTCE
+190 AASGKGTLTCE
-200 TYSGSTLIGSKTIA
+200 TYSGSTLIGTKSVT
-214 FTASVPGSMK
+214 FTVSVPGSMK
-224 PALTPGWAAVSYDN
+224 PAVLSGWAAVSYDN
-238 SGTKASG
+238 SGTAAENM
-245 IAAWVQGYSK
+245 AAWVQGYSK
-255 AKAVFNGSKV
+255 ARATFDASKV
-265 TCKQGASIAK
+265 TCRQGAGVSKFSI
-275 YAVTYLG
+275 TYLG
-282 KTVEESPYRTETIST
+282 KTTAGNPCRTETIST
-297 TSATVRCTV
+297 TGATVRCTV

-317 FNISLLE
+317 FNIALLE

-345 DGGLHIAGVALA
+345 DGGAHIAGVARV
-357 RYSELGGLNSV
+357 RYSELEGLNSV

-373 WKSVGGSYGAGETL
+373 WKSVGGGYGAGETL

-395 TGNVEISADRS
+395 TGNVEISPDRS
-406 YIALLVLTDSLGNS
+406 YVALLVLTDSLGNT

-427 PTEQVAFHLKEG
+427 PTEKVAFHLKEG

-448 AEHDELLDVAWDAYF
+448 AETEGVLELAEDWHL
-463 EKGLQV
+463 KLT
-469 SGATTLGGN
+469 GAT
-478 LTGKYLTG
+478 
-486 TWLQT
+486 
-491 TETTDLGKTPPK
+491 DLNAAAEKI
-503 VAVLDNA
+503 AVLDP
-510 GLVYYRTPVDLIYP
+510 GGVVRYRTKAELQGDLAADYIVSQGTSGIWTYRKWASGVAECWLESELTLTGSTPVANMNDSAYLSYVDVDLP
-524 VGSIYM
+524 FTFKTQPRAV
-530 SVNATNPKELFGGT
+530 
-544 WERIQGRFL
+544 
-553 LGASESYAAGGEGG
+553 
-567 EATHTLTANEMPKH
+567 ANG
-581 THQFIDYWTV
+581 V
-591 AAASGTGRQAVKFNN
+591 LGTGTGFVNVWCRNGYNEITVYVTGNQNN
-606 NNHSPESGGLSTGSS
+606 AAITIRSMIVTGR
-621 GGGQAHNNMPPY
+621 
-633 LAVYI
+633 
-638 WKRTA
+638 WK

>member
-1 MTSINGETGK
+1 MTSINGEAGK

-125 RATVPSMGAATI
+125 RATTPGIGGVTMGETAHI
-137 GEEVT
+137 S
-142 IILPRAS
+142 LPRAS
-149 GTFTHTLTYSF
+149 SGFTHTLRYVF
-160 GSASGTI
+160 GGAAETIASGVTT
-167 GSDLGTSAVW
+167 GYDWLV
-177 RLPESLAAQIPND
+177 PQSLAAQIPD
-190 PDGTGTLTCE
+190 AASGKGTLTCE
-200 TYSGSTLIGSKTIA
+200 TYSGSTLIGTKSVT

-224 PALTPGWAAVSYDN
+224 PAVLSGWAAVTYDN
-238 SGTKASG
+238 SGTAAENM
-245 IAAWVQGYSK
+245 AAWVQGYSK
-255 AKAVFNGSKV
+255 AKAAFDASKV
-265 TCKQGASIAK
+265 TCRQGAGVSKFSI
-275 YAVTYLG
+275 TYLG
-282 KTVEESPYRTETIST
+282 KTTEGNPCRTETIST
-297 TSATVRCTV
+297 TGATVRCTV

-317 FNISLLE
+317 FNIALLE

-345 DGGLHIAGVALA
+345 DGGAHIAGVARV
-357 RYSELGGLNSV
+357 RYSEMGGLNSV

-373 WKSVGGSYGAGETL
+373 WKSVGGGYGAGETL

-395 TGNVEISADRS
+395 TGDVEISPDRS
-406 YIALLVLTDSLGNS
+406 YVALLVLTDSLGNT

-427 PTEQVAFHLKEG
+427 PTEKVTFHLKEG

-448 AEHDELLDVAWDAYF
+448 AETEGVLELAEDWHL
-463 EKGLQV
+463 KLT
-469 SGATTLGGN
+469 GAT
-478 LTGKYLTG
+478 
-486 TWLQT
+486 
-491 TETTDLGKTPPK
+491 DLNAAAEKI
-503 VAVLDNA
+503 AVLDP
-510 GLVYYRTPVDLIYP
+510 GGVVRYRTKAELQGDLAADYIVSQGTSGIWTYRKWASGVAECWLESELTLTGSTPVANMNGSAYLSYVDVDLP
-524 VGSIYM
+524 FTFKTQPRGV
-530 SVNATNPKELFGGT
+530 
-544 WERIQGRFL
+544 
-553 LGASESYAAGGEGG
+553 
-567 EATHTLTANEMPKH
+567 ANG
-581 THQFIDYWTV
+581 V
-591 AAASGTGRQAVKFNN
+591 LGTGTGFVNVWCRNGYNEITVYVTGNQNN
-606 NNHSPESGGLSTGSS
+606 AAITIRSMIVTGR
-621 GGGQAHNNMPPY
+621 
-633 LAVYI
+633 
-638 WKRTA
+638 WK

>member
-1 MTSINGETGK
+1 MTSINGEAGK

-125 RATVPSMGAATI
+125 RATTPGIGGVTMGETAHI
-137 GEEVT
+137 S
-142 IILPRAS
+142 LPRAS
-149 GTFTHTLTYSF
+149 SGFTHTLRYVF
-160 GSASGTI
+160 GGAAETI
-167 GSDLGTSAVW
+167 ATGVAAGYDWLV
-177 RLPESLAAQIPND
+177 PESLAAQIPD
-190 PDGTGTLTCE
+190 AASGKGTLTCE
-200 TYSGSTLIGSKTIA
+200 TYSGSTLIGTKSVT

-224 PALTPGWAAVSYDN
+224 PAVLSGWAAVTYDN
-238 SGTKASG
+238 SGTAAENM
-245 IAAWVQGYSK
+245 AAWVQGYSK
-255 AKAVFNGSKV
+255 AKAAFDASKV
-265 TCKQGASIAK
+265 TCRQGAGVSKFSI
-275 YAVTYLG
+275 TYLG
-282 KTVEESPYRTETIST
+282 KTTEGNPCRTETIST
-297 TSATVRCTV
+297 TGATVRCTV

-317 FNISLLE
+317 FNIALLE

-345 DGGLHIAGVALA
+345 DGGAHIAGVARV

-373 WKSVGGSYGAGETL
+373 WKGVGGGYGAGETL

-395 TGNVEISADRS
+395 TGNVEISPDRS
-406 YIALLVLTDSLGNS
+406 YVALLVLTDSLGNT

-427 PTEQVAFHLKEG
+427 PTEKVAFHLKEG

-448 AEHDELLDVAWDAYF
+448 AETEGVLELAEDWHL
-463 EKGLQV
+463 KLT
-469 SGATTLGGN
+469 GAT
-478 LTGKYLTG
+478 
-486 TWLQT
+486 
-491 TETTDLGKTPPK
+491 DLNAAAEKI
-503 VAVLDNA
+503 AVLDP
-510 GLVYYRTPVDLIYP
+510 GGVVRYRTKAELQGDLAADYIVSQGTSGIWTYRKWASGVAECWLESELTLTGSTPVANMNDSAYLSYVDVDLP
-524 VGSIYM
+524 FTFKTQPRAV
-530 SVNATNPKELFGGT
+530 
-544 WERIQGRFL
+544 
-553 LGASESYAAGGEGG
+553 
-567 EATHTLTANEMPKH
+567 ANG
-581 THQFIDYWTV
+581 V
-591 AAASGTGRQAVKFNN
+591 LGTGTGFVNVWCRNGYNEITVYVTGNQNN
-606 NNHSPESGGLSTGSS
+606 AAITIRSMIVTGR
-621 GGGQAHNNMPPY
+621 
-633 LAVYI
+633 
-638 WKRTA
+638 WK

>member
-19 YEVTK
+19 YEVTR

-70 SPAWYVLG
+70 GPAWYVLG

-125 RATVPSMGAATI
+125 RATTPGIGGVTMGETAHI
-137 GEEVT
+137 S
-142 IILPRAS
+142 LPRAS
-149 GTFTHTLTYSF
+149 SGFTHTLRYVF
-160 GSASGTI
+160 GGAAETI
-167 GSDLGTSAVW
+167 ATGVATGYDWLVQ
-177 RLPESLAAQIPND
+177 ESLAAQIPD
-190 PDGTGTLTCE
+190 AASGKGTLTCE
-200 TYSGSTLIGSKTIA
+200 TYSGSTLIGTKSVT

-224 PALTPGWAAVSYDN
+224 PAVLSGWAAVTYDN
-238 SGTKASG
+238 SGTAAENM
-245 IAAWVQGYSK
+245 AAWVQGYSK
-255 AKAVFNGSKV
+255 ARAAFDASKV
-265 TCKQGASIAK
+265 TCRQGAGISKFSI
-275 YAVTYLG
+275 TYLG
-282 KTVEESPYRTETIST
+282 KTAAGNPCRTETIST
-297 TSATVRCTV
+297 TGATVRCTV

-317 FNISLLE
+317 FNIALLE

-345 DGGLHIAGVALA
+345 DGGAHIAGVARV

-373 WKSVGGSYGAGETL
+373 WKSVGGGYGAGETL

-395 TGNVEISADRS
+395 TGNVEISPDRS
-406 YIALLVLTDSLGNS
+406 YVALLVLTDSLGNT

-427 PTEQVAFHLKEG
+427 PTEKVAFHLKEG

-448 AEHDELLDVAWDAYF
+448 AETEGVLELAEDWHL
-463 EKGLQV
+463 KLT
-469 SGATTLGGN
+469 GAT
-478 LTGKYLTG
+478 
-486 TWLQT
+486 
-491 TETTDLGKTPPK
+491 DLNAAAEKI
-503 VAVLDNA
+503 AVLDP
-510 GLVYYRTPVDLIYP
+510 GGVVRYRTKAELQGDLAADYIVSQGTSGIWTFRKWASGVAECWLESELTLTGSTPVDNMN
-524 VGSIYM
+524 GSAY
-530 SVNATNPKELFGGT
+530 L
-544 WERIQGRFL
+544 
-553 LGASESYAAGGEGG
+553 SYVDVDLPFTFKTQPRAV
-567 EATHTLTANEMPKH
+567 ANG
-581 THQFIDYWTV
+581 V
-591 AAASGTGRQAVKFNN
+591 LGTGTGFVNVWCRNGYNEITVYVTGNQNN
-606 NNHSPESGGLSTGSS
+606 AAITIRSMIVTGR
-621 GGGQAHNNMPPY
+621 
-633 LAVYI
+633 
-638 WKRTA
+638 WK

>member
-125 RATVPSMGAATI
+125 RATTPGIGGVTMGETAHI
-137 GEEVT
+137 S
-142 IILPRAS
+142 LPRAS
-149 GTFTHTLTYSF
+149 SGFTHTLRYVF
-160 GSASGTI
+160 GGAAETI
-167 GSDLGTSAVW
+167 AAGVATGYDWLV
-177 RLPESLAAQIPND
+177 PESLAAQIPD
-190 PDGTGTLTCE
+190 AASGKGTLTCE
-200 TYSGSTLIGSKTIA
+200 TYSGSTLIGTKSVT

-224 PALTPGWAAVSYDN
+224 PAVLSGWAAVTYDN
-238 SGTKASG
+238 SGTAAENM
-245 IAAWVQGYSK
+245 AAWVQGYSK
-255 AKAVFNGSKV
+255 AKAAFDASKV
-265 TCKQGASIAK
+265 TCRQGAGVSKFSI
-275 YAVTYLG
+275 TYLG
-282 KTVEESPYRTETIST
+282 KTTEGNPCRTETIST
-297 TSATVRCTV
+297 TGATVRCTV

-317 FNISLLE
+317 FNIALLE

-332 ADLFRSDGEGTAA
+332 ADLFRSDGEGAAA
-345 DGGLHIAGVALA
+345 DGGAHIAGVARV

-373 WKSVGGSYGAGETL
+373 WKSVGGGYGAGETL

-395 TGNVEISADRS
+395 TGDVEISPDRS
-406 YIALLVLTDSLGNS
+406 YVALLVLTDSLGNT

-427 PTEQVAFHLKEG
+427 PTEKVAFHLKEG

-448 AEHDELLDVAWDAYF
+448 AETEGVLELAEDWHL
-463 EKGLQV
+463 KLT
-469 SGATTLGGN
+469 GAT
-478 LTGKYLTG
+478 
-486 TWLQT
+486 
-491 TETTDLGKTPPK
+491 DLNAAAEKI
-503 VAVLDNA
+503 AVLDP
-510 GLVYYRTPVDLIYP
+510 GGVVRYRTKAELQGDLAADYIVSQGTSGIWTFRKWASGVAECWLESELTLTGSTPVANMNGSAYLSYVDVDLP
-524 VGSIYM
+524 FTFKTQPRAV
-530 SVNATNPKELFGGT
+530 
-544 WERIQGRFL
+544 
-553 LGASESYAAGGEGG
+553 
-567 EATHTLTANEMPKH
+567 ANG
-581 THQFIDYWTV
+581 V
-591 AAASGTGRQAVKFNN
+591 LGTG
-606 NNHSPESGGLSTGSS
+606 TGFVNVWCRN
-621 GGGQAHNNMPPY
+621 GYNEIT
-633 LAVYI
+633 VYVTGNQNSAAI
-638 WKRTA
+638 RIRSMIVTGRWK

>member
-24 QSTADNKSTVHM
+24 QRTADNKSTVHM

-100 CSAISGGWAPYSL
+100 CSAISGGWVPYSL

-125 RATVPSMGAATI
+125 RATTPGIGGVTMGETAHI
-137 GEEVT
+137 S
-142 IILPRAS
+142 LPRAS
-149 GTFTHTLTYSF
+149 SGFTHTLRYVF
-160 GSASGTI
+160 GGAAETIASGVTT
-167 GSDLGTSAVW
+167 GYDWLV
-177 RLPESLAAQIPND
+177 PESLAAQIPD
-190 PDGTGTLTCE
+190 AASGKGTLTCE
-200 TYSGSTLIGSKTIA
+200 TYSGSTLIGTKSVT

-224 PALTPGWAAVSYDN
+224 PTVLSGWATVTYDN
-238 SGTKASG
+238 SGTAAENM
-245 IAAWVQGYSK
+245 AAWVQGYSK
-255 AKAVFNGSKV
+255 AKAAFDASKV
-265 TCKQGASIAK
+265 TCRQGAGVSKFSI
-275 YAVTYLG
+275 TYLG
-282 KTVEESPYRTETIST
+282 KTTEGNPCRTETIST
-297 TSATVRCTV
+297 TGATVRCTV

-317 FNISLLE
+317 FNIALLE

-345 DGGLHIAGVALA
+345 DGGAHIAGVARV

-373 WKSVGGSYGAGETL
+373 WKGVGGSYGAGETL

-395 TGNVEISADRS
+395 TGNVEISPDRS
-406 YIALLVLTDSLGNS
+406 YVALLVLTDSLGNT

-427 PTEQVAFHLKEG
+427 PTEKVAFHLKEG

-448 AEHDELLDVAWDAYF
+448 AETEGVLELAEDWHL
-463 EKGLQV
+463 KLT
-469 SGATTLGGN
+469 GAT
-478 LTGKYLTG
+478 
-486 TWLQT
+486 
-491 TETTDLGKTPPK
+491 DLNAAAEKI
-503 VAVLDNA
+503 AVLDP
-510 GLVYYRTPVDLIYP
+510 GGVVRYRTKAELQGDLAADYIVSQGTSGIWTYRKWVSGVAECWLESELTLTGSTPVANMNDSAYLSYVDVDLP
-524 VGSIYM
+524 FTFKTQPRAV
-530 SVNATNPKELFGGT
+530 
-544 WERIQGRFL
+544 
-553 LGASESYAAGGEGG
+553 
-567 EATHTLTANEMPKH
+567 ANG
-581 THQFIDYWTV
+581 V
-591 AAASGTGRQAVKFNN
+591 LGTGTGFVNVWCRNGYNEITVYVTGNQNN
-606 NNHSPESGGLSTGSS
+606 AAITIRSMIVTGR
-621 GGGQAHNNMPPY
+621 
-633 LAVYI
+633 
-638 WKRTA
+638 WK

>member
-1 MTSINGETGK
+1 MTSINGEAGK

-125 RATVPSMGAATI
+125 RATTPGIGGVTMGETAHI
-137 GEEVT
+137 S
-142 IILPRAS
+142 LPRAS
-149 GTFTHTLTYSF
+149 SGFTHTLRYVF
-160 GSASGTI
+160 GGAAETI
-167 GSDLGTSAVW
+167 ATGVTTGYDWLV
-177 RLPESLAAQIPND
+177 PESLAAQIPD
-190 PDGTGTLTCE
+190 AASGKGTLTCE
-200 TYSGSTLIGSKTIA
+200 TYSGSTLIGTKSVT

-224 PALTPGWAAVSYDN
+224 PAVLSGWAAVTYDN
-238 SGTKASG
+238 SGTAAENM
-245 IAAWVQGYSK
+245 AAWVQGYSK
-255 AKAVFNGSKV
+255 AKAAFDASKV
-265 TCKQGASIAK
+265 TCRQGAGVGKFSI
-275 YAVTYLG
+275 TYLG
-282 KTVEESPYRTETIST
+282 KTTEGNPCRTETIST
-297 TSATVRCTV
+297 TGATVRCTV

-317 FNISLLE
+317 FNIALLE

-345 DGGLHIAGVALA
+345 DGGAHIAGMARV

-373 WKSVGGSYGAGETL
+373 WKSVGGGYGAGETL

-395 TGNVEISADRS
+395 TGDVEISPDRS
-406 YIALLVLTDSLGNS
+406 YVALLVLTDSLGNT

-427 PTEQVAFHLKEG
+427 PTEKVAFHLKEG

-448 AEHDELLDVAWDAYF
+448 AETEGVLELAEDWHL
-463 EKGLQV
+463 KLT
-469 SGATTLGGN
+469 GAT
-478 LTGKYLTG
+478 
-486 TWLQT
+486 
-491 TETTDLGKTPPK
+491 DLNAAAEKI
-503 VAVLDNA
+503 AVLDP
-510 GLVYYRTPVDLIYP
+510 GGVVRYRTKAELQGDLAADYIVSQGTSGIWTYRKWASGVAECWLESELTLTGSTPVANMNGSAYLSYVDVDLP
-524 VGSIYM
+524 FTFKTQPRGV
-530 SVNATNPKELFGGT
+530 
-544 WERIQGRFL
+544 
-553 LGASESYAAGGEGG
+553 
-567 EATHTLTANEMPKH
+567 ANG
-581 THQFIDYWTV
+581 V
-591 AAASGTGRQAVKFNN
+591 LGTGTGFVNVWCRNGHNEITVYVTGNQNN
-606 NNHSPESGGLSTGSS
+606 AAITIRSMIVTGR
-621 GGGQAHNNMPPY
+621 
-633 LAVYI
+633 
-638 WKRTA
+638 WK

>member
-113 SVSGEVTLPTIP
+113 SVSGEVTLPTIL
-125 RATVPSMGAATI
+125 RATTPGIGGVTMGETAHI
-137 GEEVT
+137 S
-142 IILPRAS
+142 LPRAS
-149 GTFTHTLTYSF
+149 SGFTHTLRYVF
-160 GSASGTI
+160 GGAAETI
-167 GSDLGTSAVW
+167 ATGVATGYDWLV
-177 RLPESLAAQIPND
+177 PESLAAQIPD
-190 PDGTGTLTCE
+190 AASGKGTLTCE
-200 TYSGSTLIGSKTIA
+200 TYSGSTLIGTKSVT

-224 PALTPGWAAVSYDN
+224 PAVLSGWAAVTYDN
-238 SGTKASG
+238 SGTAAENM
-245 IAAWVQGYSK
+245 AAWVQGYSK
-255 AKAVFNGSKV
+255 AKAAFDASKV
-265 TCKQGASIAK
+265 ACRQGAGVSKFSI
-275 YAVTYLG
+275 TYLG
-282 KTVEESPYRTETIST
+282 KTTEGNPCRTETIST
-297 TSATVRCTV
+297 TGATVRCTV

-317 FNISLLE
+317 FNIALLE

-332 ADLFRSDGEGTAA
+332 ADLFRSDGEGAAA
-345 DGGLHIAGVALA
+345 DGGAHIAGVARV

-373 WKSVGGSYGAGETL
+373 WKSVGGGYGAGETL

-395 TGNVEISADRS
+395 TGNVEISPDRS
-406 YIALLVLTDSLGNS
+406 YVALLVLTDSLGNT

-427 PTEQVAFHLKEG
+427 PTEKVAFHLKEG

-448 AEHDELLDVAWDAYF
+448 AETEGVLELAEDWHL
-463 EKGLQV
+463 KLT
-469 SGATTLGGN
+469 GAT
-478 LTGKYLTG
+478 
-486 TWLQT
+486 
-491 TETTDLGKTPPK
+491 DLNAAAEKI
-503 VAVLDNA
+503 AVLDP
-510 GLVYYRTPVDLIYP
+510 GGVVRYRTKAELQGDLAADYIVGQGTSGIWTYRKWASGVAECWLESELTLTGSTPVANMNDSAYLSYVDVDLP
-524 VGSIYM
+524 FTFKTQPRAV
-530 SVNATNPKELFGGT
+530 
-544 WERIQGRFL
+544 
-553 LGASESYAAGGEGG
+553 
-567 EATHTLTANEMPKH
+567 ANG
-581 THQFIDYWTV
+581 V
-591 AAASGTGRQAVKFNN
+591 LGTG
-606 NNHSPESGGLSTGSS
+606 TGFVNVWCRN
-621 GGGQAHNNMPPY
+621 GYNEIT
-633 LAVYI
+633 VYVTGNQNSAAI
-638 WKRTA
+638 RIRSMIVTGRWK

>member
-125 RATVPSMGAATI
+125 RATTPGIGGVTMGETAHI
-137 GEEVT
+137 S
-142 IILPRAS
+142 LPRAS
-149 GTFTHTLTYSF
+149 SGFTHTLRYVF
-160 GSASGTI
+160 GGAAETI
-167 GSDLGTSAVW
+167 ATGVTTGYDWLV
-177 RLPESLAAQIPND
+177 PESLAAQIPD
-190 PDGTGTLTCE
+190 AASGKGTLTCE
-200 TYSGSTLIGSKTIA
+200 TYSGSTLIGTKSVT

-224 PALTPGWAAVSYDN
+224 PTVLSGWAAVSYDN
-238 SGTKASG
+238 SGTAAENM
-245 IAAWVQGYSK
+245 AAWVQGYSK
-255 AKAVFNGSKV
+255 ARATFDASKV
-265 TCKQGASIAK
+265 TCRQGAGVSKFSI
-275 YAVTYLG
+275 TYLG
-282 KTVEESPYRTETIST
+282 KTTEGNPCRTETIST
-297 TSATVRCTV
+297 TGATVRCTV

-317 FNISLLE
+317 FNIALLE

-345 DGGLHIAGVALA
+345 DGGAHIAGMARV

-373 WKSVGGSYGAGETL
+373 WKSVGGGYGAGETL

-395 TGNVEISADRS
+395 TGDVEISADRS

-427 PTEQVAFHLKEG
+427 PTEKVAFHLKEG

-448 AEHDELLDVAWDAYF
+448 AETEGLLELAEDWHL
-463 EKGLQV
+463 KLT
-469 SGATTLGGN
+469 GAT
-478 LTGKYLTG
+478 
-486 TWLQT
+486 
-491 TETTDLGKTPPK
+491 DLNAAAEKI
-503 VAVLDNA
+503 AVLDP
-510 GLVYYRTPVDLIYP
+510 GGVVRYRTKAELQGDLAADYIVSQGTSGIWTYRKWASG
-524 VGSIYM
+524 VAECWLES
-530 SVNATNPKELFGGT
+530 EL
-544 WERIQGRFL
+544 
-553 LGASESYAAGGEGG
+553 
-567 EATHTLTANEMPKH
+567 TLTGSTPVANMNGSA
-581 THQFIDYWTV
+581 Y
-591 AAASGTGRQAVKFNN
+591 
-606 NNHSPESGGLSTGSS
+606 LS
-621 GGGQAHNNMPPY
+621 Y
-633 LAVYI
+633 
-638 WKRTA
+638 

>member
-125 RATVPSMGAATI
+125 RATTPGIGGVTMGETAHI
-137 GEEVT
+137 S
-142 IILPRAS
+142 LPRAS
-149 GTFTHTLTYSF
+149 SGFTHTLRYVF
-160 GSASGTI
+160 GGAAETI
-167 GSDLGTSAVW
+167 AAGVATGYDWLV
-177 RLPESLAAQIPND
+177 PESLAAQIPD
-190 PDGTGTLTCE
+190 AASGKGTLTCE
-200 TYSGSTLIGSKTIA
+200 TYSGSTLIGTKSVT
-214 FTASVPGSMK
+214 FTVSVPGSMK
-224 PALTPGWAAVSYDN
+224 PAVLSGWAAVSYDN
-238 SGTKASG
+238 SGTAAENM
-245 IAAWVQGYSK
+245 AAWVQGYSK
-255 AKAVFNGSKV
+255 AKAAFDASKV
-265 TCKQGASIAK
+265 TCRQGAGISKFSI
-275 YAVTYLG
+275 TYLG
-282 KTVEESPYRTETIST
+282 KTTAGNPCRTETIST
-297 TSATVRCTV
+297 TGATVRCTV

-317 FNISLLE
+317 FSISLLE

-345 DGGLHIAGVALA
+345 DGGAHIAGVARV

-373 WKSVGGSYGAGETL
+373 WKSVGGGYGAGETL
-387 TVGTVGLV
+387 TVGSVGLV
-395 TGNVEISADRS
+395 TGDVEISPDRS
-406 YIALLVLTDSLGNS
+406 YVALLVLTDSLGNT

-427 PTEQVAFHLKEG
+427 PTEKVAFHLKEG

-448 AEHDELLDVAWDAYF
+448 AETEGVLELAEDWHL
-463 EKGLQV
+463 KLT
-469 SGATTLGGN
+469 GAT
-478 LTGKYLTG
+478 
-486 TWLQT
+486 
-491 TETTDLGKTPPK
+491 DLNAAAEKI
-503 VAVLDNA
+503 AVLDP
-510 GLVYYRTPVDLIYP
+510 GGVVRYRTKAELQGDLAADYIVSQGTSGIWTFRKWASGVAECWLESELTLTGSTPVANMNGSAYLSYVDVDLP
-524 VGSIYM
+524 FTFKTQPRAV
-530 SVNATNPKELFGGT
+530 
-544 WERIQGRFL
+544 
-553 LGASESYAAGGEGG
+553 
-567 EATHTLTANEMPKH
+567 ANG
-581 THQFIDYWTV
+581 V
-591 AAASGTGRQAVKFNN
+591 LGTGTGFVNVWCRNGYNEITVYVTGNQNN
-606 NNHSPESGGLSTGSS
+606 AAITIRSMIVTGR
-621 GGGQAHNNMPPY
+621 
-633 LAVYI
+633 
-638 WKRTA
+638 WK

>member
-125 RATVPSMGAATI
+125 RATTPGIGGVTMGETAHI
-137 GEEVT
+137 S
-142 IILPRAS
+142 LPRAS
-149 GTFTHTLTYSF
+149 SGFTHTLRYVF
-160 GSASGTI
+160 GGAAETI
-167 GSDLGTSAVW
+167 ATGVATGYDWLV
-177 RLPESLAAQIPND
+177 PESLAAQIPD
-190 PDGTGTLTCE
+190 AASGKGTLTCE
-200 TYSGSTLIGSKTIA
+200 TYSGSTLIGTKSVT

-224 PALTPGWAAVSYDN
+224 PAVLSGWAAVTYDN
-238 SGTKASG
+238 SGTAAENM
-245 IAAWVQGYSK
+245 AAWVQGYSK
-255 AKAVFNGSKV
+255 AKAAFDASKV
-265 TCKQGASIAK
+265 TCRQGAGVSKFSI
-275 YAVTYLG
+275 TYLG
-282 KTVEESPYRTETIST
+282 KTTEGNPCRTETIST
-297 TSATVRCTV
+297 TGATVRCTV

-317 FNISLLE
+317 FNLALLE

-345 DGGLHIAGVALA
+345 DGGAHIAGVARV

-387 TVGTVGLV
+387 TVGAVGLV

-406 YIALLVLTDSLGNS
+406 YVALLVLTDSLGNT

-427 PTEQVAFHLKEG
+427 PTEKVAFHLKEG

-448 AEHDELLDVAWDAYF
+448 AETEGVLELAEDWHL
-463 EKGLQV
+463 KLT
-469 SGATTLGGN
+469 GAT
-478 LTGKYLTG
+478 
-486 TWLQT
+486 
-491 TETTDLGKTPPK
+491 DLNAAAEKI
-503 VAVLDNA
+503 AVLDP
-510 GLVYYRTPVDLIYP
+510 GGVVRYRTKAELQGDLAADYIVSQGTSGIWTYRKWASGVAECWLESELTLTGSTPVDNMN
-524 VGSIYM
+524 GSAY
-530 SVNATNPKELFGGT
+530 L
-544 WERIQGRFL
+544 
-553 LGASESYAAGGEGG
+553 SYVDVDLPFTFKTQPRAV
-567 EATHTLTANEMPKH
+567 ANG
-581 THQFIDYWTV
+581 V
-591 AAASGTGRQAVKFNN
+591 LGTGTGFVNVWCRNGYNEITVYVTGNQNN
-606 NNHSPESGGLSTGSS
+606 AAITIRSMIVTGR
-621 GGGQAHNNMPPY
+621 
-633 LAVYI
+633 
-638 WKRTA
+638 WK

>member
-24 QSTADNKSTVHM
+24 QNTADNKSTVHM

-44 TGSYNQDGDAYWS
+44 TGSYNHDGDAYWS

-91 KTVTLSGVW
+91 KTVTLSGEW

-137 GEEVT
+137 GEDVT

-149 GTFTHTLTYSF
+149 STFTHKLTYSF

-190 PDGTGTLTCE
+190 PDGTGTLTCV
-200 TYSGSTLIGSKTIA
+200 TYSGSTLIGSEPIA
-214 FTASVPGSMK
+214 FTASVPQSMK
-224 PALTPGWAAVSYDN
+224 PALTNGWAAVSYDN

-255 AKAVFNGSKV
+255 AKAEFDAGRI
-265 TCKQGASIAK
+265 TCKQGASVRGYSI
-275 YAVTYLG
+275 TYLG
-282 KTVEESPYRTETIST
+282 KTVSESPYRTETIST

-324 YAPPALVG
+324 YTPPALVG
-332 ADLFRSDGEGTAA
+332 ADLFRSDGEGIAA
-345 DGGLHIAGVALA
+345 DGGLHIAGVARA

-373 WKSVGGSYGAGETL
+373 WKLVGGSYGAGETL

-406 YIALLVLTDSLGNS
+406 YVALLVLTDSLGNS

-427 PTEQVAFHLKEG
+427 PTERVAFHLKEG
-439 GKGAAFGKA
+439 GNGAAFGKV
-448 AEHDELLDVAWDAYF
+448 AETEYVLELAEDWELKV
-463 EKGLQV
+463 KGKRL
-469 SGATTLGGN
+469 L
-478 LTGKYLTG
+478 
-486 TWLQT
+486 
-491 TETTDLGKTPPK
+491 
-503 VAVLDNA
+503 
-510 GLVYYRTPVDLIYP
+510 DLIYP
-524 VGSIYM
+524 VGSIYL
-530 SVNATNPKELFGGT
+530 SVNSASPDTLFGGT
-544 WERIQGRFL
+544 WEQIQGRFL
-553 LGASESYAAGGEGG
+553 LGMSSSYPAGSQGG
-567 EATHTLTANEMPKH
+567 EATHTLTTSEMPSH
-581 THQFIDYWTV
+581 RHIFARGYSDDNIPDFL
-591 AAASGTGRQAVKFNN
+591 G
-606 NNHSPESGGLSTGSS
+606 GSS
-621 GGGQAHNNMPPY
+621 ASYGIREGSIDETSTHYYTTNLVGGGEAHNNMPPY

>member
-125 RATVPSMGAATI
+125 RATTPGIGGVTMGETAHI
-137 GEEVT
+137 S
-142 IILPRAS
+142 LPRAS
-149 GTFTHTLTYSF
+149 SGFTHTLRYVF
-160 GSASGTI
+160 GGAAETI
-167 GSDLGTSAVW
+167 ATGVATGYDWLV
-177 RLPESLAAQIPND
+177 PESLAAQIPD
-190 PDGTGTLTCE
+190 AASGKGTLTCE
-200 TYSGSTLIGSKTIA
+200 TYSGSTLIGTKSVT

-224 PALTPGWAAVSYDN
+224 PAVLSGWAAVSYDN
-238 SGTKASG
+238 SGTAAENM
-245 IAAWVQGYSK
+245 AAWVQGYSK
-255 AKAVFNGSKV
+255 AKATFDGSKV
-265 TCKQGASIAK
+265 TCRQGAGVSKFSI
-275 YAVTYLG
+275 TYLG
-282 KTVEESPYRTETIST
+282 KTTEGNPCRTETIST
-297 TSATVRCTV
+297 TGATVRCTV

-317 FNISLLE
+317 FNIALLE

-332 ADLFRSDGEGTAA
+332 ADLFRSDGEGAAA
-345 DGGLHIAGVALA
+345 DGGAHIAGVARV

-373 WKSVGGSYGAGETL
+373 WKSVGGGYGAGETL

-395 TGNVEISADRS
+395 TGDVEISADRS
-406 YIALLVLTDSLGNS
+406 YVALLVLTDSLGNT

-427 PTEQVAFHLKEG
+427 PTEKVAFHLKEG

-448 AEHDELLDVAWDAYF
+448 AETEGALELAEDWHLKLTGATDLNAAAEKIAVLDPGGVVRYRTKA
-463 EKGLQV
+463 ELQGDLAADYIVEQGV
-469 SGATTLGGN
+469 SGIWTYRKWASGVAECWAKITQTVTPGDAWAGTLN
-478 LTGKYLTG
+478 LTPYVITVTTPIEFTGIDCVNASAYVGSGHTITSYLTVTNPNKISISALSVYLTG
-486 TWLQT
+486 QQ
-491 TETTDLGKTPPK
+491 ECRAY
-503 VAVLDNA
+503 VHV
-510 GLVYYRTPVDLIYP
+510 
-524 VGSIYM
+524 M
-530 SVNATNPKELFGGT
+530 
-544 WERIQGRFL
+544 GR
-553 LGASESYAAGGEGG
+553 
-567 EATHTLTANEMPKH
+567 
-581 THQFIDYWTV
+581 
-591 AAASGTGRQAVKFNN
+591 
-606 NNHSPESGGLSTGSS
+606 
-621 GGGQAHNNMPPY
+621 
-633 LAVYI
+633 
-638 WKRTA
+638 WK

>member
-125 RATVPSMGAATI
+125 RATTPGIGGVTMGETAHI
-137 GEEVT
+137 S
-142 IILPRAS
+142 LPRAS
-149 GTFTHTLTYSF
+149 SGFTHTLRYVF
-160 GSASGTI
+160 GGAAETI
-167 GSDLGTSAVW
+167 AAGVATGYDWLV
-177 RLPESLAAQIPND
+177 PESLAAQIPD
-190 PDGTGTLTCE
+190 AASGKGTLTCE
-200 TYSGSTLIGSKTIA
+200 TYSGSTLIGTKSVT

-224 PALTPGWAAVSYDN
+224 PAVLSGWAAVTYDN
-238 SGTKASG
+238 SGTAAENM
-245 IAAWVQGYSK
+245 AAWVQGYSK
-255 AKAVFNGSKV
+255 AKAAFDASKV
-265 TCKQGASIAK
+265 TCRQGAGVSKFSI
-275 YAVTYLG
+275 TYLG
-282 KTVEESPYRTETIST
+282 KTTEGNPCRTETIST
-297 TSATVRCTV
+297 TGATVRCTV

-317 FNISLLE
+317 FNIALLE

-332 ADLFRSDGEGTAA
+332 ADLFRSDGEGAAA
-345 DGGLHIAGVALA
+345 DGGAHIAGVARV

-373 WKSVGGSYGAGETL
+373 WKSVGGGYGAGETL

-395 TGNVEISADRS
+395 TGNVEISPDRS
-406 YIALLVLTDSLGNS
+406 YVALLVLTDSLGNT

-427 PTEQVAFHLKEG
+427 PTEKVAFHLKEG

-448 AEHDELLDVAWDAYF
+448 AETEGVLELAEDWHL
-463 EKGLQV
+463 K
-469 SGATTLGGN
+469 
-478 LTGKYLTG
+478 LTGAM
-486 TWLQT
+486 
-491 TETTDLGKTPPK
+491 DLNAAAEKI
-503 VAVLDNA
+503 AVLDP
-510 GLVYYRTPVDLIYP
+510 GGVVRYRTKAELQGDLAADYIVSQGTSGIWTYRKWASGVAECWLESELTLTGSTPVANMNGSAYLSYVDVDLP
-524 VGSIYM
+524 FTFKTQPRGV
-530 SVNATNPKELFGGT
+530 
-544 WERIQGRFL
+544 
-553 LGASESYAAGGEGG
+553 
-567 EATHTLTANEMPKH
+567 ANG
-581 THQFIDYWTV
+581 V
-591 AAASGTGRQAVKFNN
+591 LGTGTGFVNVWCRNGYNEITVYVTGNQNN
-606 NNHSPESGGLSTGSS
+606 AAITIRSMIVTGR
-621 GGGQAHNNMPPY
+621 
-633 LAVYI
+633 
-638 WKRTA
+638 WK

>member
-91 KTVTLSGVW
+91 KTVTLSGMW

-125 RATVPSMGAATI
+125 RATTPGIGGVTMGETAHI
-137 GEEVT
+137 S
-142 IILPRAS
+142 LPRAS
-149 GTFTHTLTYSF
+149 SGFTHTLRYVF
-160 GSASGTI
+160 GGAAETIASGVTT
-167 GSDLGTSAVW
+167 GYDWLV
-177 RLPESLAAQIPND
+177 PESLAAQIPD
-190 PDGTGTLTCE
+190 AASGKGTLTCE
-200 TYSGSTLIGSKTIA
+200 TYSGSTLIGMKSVT

-224 PALTPGWAAVSYDN
+224 PAVLSGWAAVTYDN
-238 SGTKASG
+238 SGTAAENM
-245 IAAWVQGYSK
+245 AAWVQGYSK
-255 AKAVFNGSKV
+255 AKAAFDASKV
-265 TCKQGASIAK
+265 TCRQGAGVSKFSI
-275 YAVTYLG
+275 TYLG
-282 KTVEESPYRTETIST
+282 KTTEGNPCRTETIST
-297 TSATVRCTV
+297 TGATVRCTV

-317 FNISLLE
+317 FNIALLE

-345 DGGLHIAGVALA
+345 DGGAHIAGVARV

-373 WKSVGGSYGAGETL
+373 WKSVGGGYGAGETL
-387 TVGTVGLV
+387 TVGSVGLV
-395 TGNVEISADRS
+395 TGDVEISPDRS
-406 YIALLVLTDSLGNS
+406 YVALLVLTDSLGNT

-427 PTEQVAFHLKEG
+427 PTEKVAFHLKEG

-448 AEHDELLDVAWDAYF
+448 AETEGVLELAEDWHL
-463 EKGLQV
+463 KLT
-469 SGATTLGGN
+469 GAT
-478 LTGKYLTG
+478 
-486 TWLQT
+486 
-491 TETTDLGKTPPK
+491 DLNAAAEKI
-503 VAVLDNA
+503 AVLDP
-510 GLVYYRTPVDLIYP
+510 GGVVRYRTKAELQGDLAADYIVSQGTSGIWTFRKWASGVAECWLESELTLTGSTPVANMNGSAYLSYVDVDLP
-524 VGSIYM
+524 FTFKTQPRAV
-530 SVNATNPKELFGGT
+530 
-544 WERIQGRFL
+544 
-553 LGASESYAAGGEGG
+553 
-567 EATHTLTANEMPKH
+567 ANG
-581 THQFIDYWTV
+581 V
-591 AAASGTGRQAVKFNN
+591 LGTG
-606 NNHSPESGGLSTGSS
+606 TGFVNVWCRN
-621 GGGQAHNNMPPY
+621 GYNEIT
-633 LAVYI
+633 VYVTGNQNSAAI
-638 WKRTA
+638 RIRSMIVTGRWK

>member
-125 RATVPSMGAATI
+125 RATTPGIGGVTMGETAHI
-137 GEEVT
+137 S
-142 IILPRAS
+142 LPRAS
-149 GTFTHTLTYSF
+149 SGFTHTLRYVF
-160 GSASGTI
+160 GGAAETI
-167 GSDLGTSAVW
+167 ATGVATGYDWLV
-177 RLPESLAAQIPND
+177 PESLAAQIPD
-190 PDGTGTLTCE
+190 AASGKGTLTCE
-200 TYSGSTLIGSKTIA
+200 TYSGSTLIGTKSVT

-224 PALTPGWAAVSYDN
+224 PAVLSGWAAVTYDN
-238 SGTKASG
+238 SGTAAENM
-245 IAAWVQGYSK
+245 AAWVQGYSK
-255 AKAVFNGSKV
+255 VKATFDGSKV
-265 TCKQGASIAK
+265 TCRQGAGVSKFSI
-275 YAVTYLG
+275 TYLG
-282 KTVEESPYRTETIST
+282 KTTEGNPCRTETIST
-297 TSATVRCTV
+297 TGATVRCTV

-332 ADLFRSDGEGTAA
+332 ADLFRSDGEGAAA
-345 DGGLHIAGVALA
+345 DGGAHIAGVARA

-373 WKSVGGSYGAGETL
+373 WKSVGGGYGAGETL
-387 TVGTVGLV
+387 TVGAVGLV
-395 TGNVEISADRS
+395 TGDVEISADRS

-427 PTEQVAFHLKEG
+427 PTEKVAFHLKEG

-448 AEHDELLDVAWDAYF
+448 AETDGLLELAEDWHL
-463 EKGLQV
+463 KLT
-469 SGATTLGGN
+469 GAT
-478 LTGKYLTG
+478 
-486 TWLQT
+486 
-491 TETTDLGKTPPK
+491 DLNAAAEKI
-503 VAVLDNA
+503 AVLDP
-510 GLVYYRTPVDLIYP
+510 GGVVRYRTKAELQGDLAADYIVSQGTSGIWTFRKWASGVAECWLESELTLTGSTPVDNMN
-524 VGSIYM
+524 GSAY
-530 SVNATNPKELFGGT
+530 L
-544 WERIQGRFL
+544 
-553 LGASESYAAGGEGG
+553 SYVDVDLPFTFKTQPRAV
-567 EATHTLTANEMPKH
+567 ANG
-581 THQFIDYWTV
+581 V
-591 AAASGTGRQAVKFNN
+591 LGTGTGFVNVWCRNGYNEITVYVTGNQNN
-606 NNHSPESGGLSTGSS
+606 AAITIRSMIVTGR
-621 GGGQAHNNMPPY
+621 
-633 LAVYI
+633 
-638 WKRTA
+638 WK